1 MATTQEELSEYTELI
16 RCIKHMV
23 EIKPPNFNGLY
34 SQMLKAN
41 RQAKKMNYKPPY
53 SKKALKEVKLRDIK
67 FK

>member
-1 MATTQEELSEYTELI
+1 LATTQEELSDYTELI
-16 RCIKHMV
+16 KCIKHMV
-23 EIKPPNFNGLY
+23 EIKPPNFYGFY
-34 SQMLKAN
+34 SLILKVN